1 MESKNITEIRK
12 EINSIDEDLLRLF
25 VRRLEIVGEVAAS
38 KKERGAPVFDPARER
53 EILTRVADKV
63 GPDLENEASLFFST
77 IFSISRGRQREE
89 LFPDPAFKGDIERA
103 IAAAPERFPTTAA
116 VACQGTEGAYSQQA
130 ASLMFAFPTIL
141 YFQTFEDVFAAV
153 DKGLC
158 KYGVLP
164 IENSAAGSVTAVYD
178 LMAKHKFKIVRAWRL
193 RVKHVLLA
201 LPGVKIEDVK
211 EIASHQHALAQCT
224 QFLRDNPQIKAV
236 PFSNTAAAA
245 KELAASGR
253 KDVAVI
259 ASRSCAE
266 LYGLNVLSE
275 DVSDVQSNFTRFIC
289 ISKETEIHRN
299 ANKFSVMMS
308 LAHRPGS
315 LCGVMAKFA
324 SIGVNLTKL
333 ESRPVRGSDFEFMF
347 IFDFEAS
354 PCDPRVLKLLSG
366 FAADTAIENF
376 TFLGAYC
383 EE

>member
-38 KKERGAPVFDPARER
+38 KKERGVPVFDPARER

-201 LPGVKIEDVK
+201 LPGD
-211 EIASHQHALAQCT
+211 
-224 QFLRDNPQIKAV
+224 R
-236 PFSNTAAAA
+236 
-245 KELAASGR
+245 GR
-253 KDVAVI
+253 KGDCKPSA
-259 ASRSCAE
+259 RSCAMHAIPAR
-266 LYGLNVLSE
+266 
-275 DVSDVQSNFTRFIC
+275 QSANQGGSVFEHRGGGQGTCRFRKKGRC
-289 ISKETEIHRN
+289 RDR
-299 ANKFSVMMS
+299 F
-308 LAHRPGS
+308 
-315 LCGVMAKFA
+315 
-324 SIGVNLTKL
+324 
-333 ESRPVRGSDFEFMF
+333 
-347 IFDFEAS
+347 
-354 PCDPRVLKLLSG
+354 
-366 FAADTAIENF
+366 
-376 TFLGAYC
+376 
-383 EE
+383 

>member
-1 MESKNITEIRK
+1 MEAKNINDIRK
-12 EINSIDEDLLRLF
+12 EINEIDDELLRLF
-25 VRRLEIVGEVAAS
+25 VRRLEIVHDVAAS
-38 KKERGAPVFDPARER
+38 KKERGAPVFDPGRER
-53 EILTRVADKV
+53 EILSRVANKV
-63 GPDLENEASLFFST
+63 GPELENEACLFFST
-77 IFSISRGRQREE
+77 MFSISRGKQREE
-89 LFPDPAFKGDIERA
+89 LFPDSKFRNEIENA
-103 IAAAPERFPTTAA
+103 MNNMTGRFPTSAA

-130 ASLMFAFPTIL
+130 ASMMFSFPTIL
-141 YFQTFEDVFAAV
+141 YFQTFEDVFNAV

-164 IENSAAGSVTAVYD
+164 IENSAAGSVTSVYD
-178 LMAKHKFKIVRAWRL
+178 LMAKHKFKIVRALRL

-201 LPGVKIEDVK
+201 LPDTKIEDVK
-211 EIASHQHALAQCT
+211 EVMSHQHALAQCT
-224 QFLRDNPQIKAV
+224 QFLRDNPQMKAV
-236 PFSNTAAAA
+236 PFSNTATAA
-245 KELAASGR
+245 KELAASGK

-259 ASRSCAE
+259 ASRACAE
-266 LYGLNVLSE
+266 LYGLKIISE

-289 ISKETEIHRN
+289 ISKETEIYSN
-299 ANKFSVMMS
+299 ANKFSIMMS

-354 PCDPRVLKLLSG
+354 PDDPRVLKLLAG
-366 FAADTAIENF
+366 FSNDTSIEHF
-376 TFLGAYC
+376 TFLGAYS